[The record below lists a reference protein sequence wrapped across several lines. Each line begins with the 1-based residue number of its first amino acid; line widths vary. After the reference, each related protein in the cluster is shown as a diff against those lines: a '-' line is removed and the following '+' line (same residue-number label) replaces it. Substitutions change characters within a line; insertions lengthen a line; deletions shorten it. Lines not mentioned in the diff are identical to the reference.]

1 MNKFTNPPSV
11 AKPAGNYTHSVE
23 VAAGARTL
31 YISGQ
36 VGVLPDGSTAQG
48 ITAQADAVWSN
59 IANILKA
66 ADMAI
71 TDLVKITVLV
81 VNAADIPATRPV
93 RDRYLGTHKPASTLM
108 VVAGLASPAYLL
120 EIEAIA
126 AKG

>member
-1 MNKFTNPPSV
+1 MNKFTNPASV
-11 AKPAGNYTHSVE
+11 AKPAGNYTHCVE
-23 VAAGARTL
+23 VTAGARQL

-36 VGVLPDGSTAQG
+36 IGVLPDGSTAQG
-48 ITAQADAVWSN
+48 IAAQADAVWSN

-71 TDLVKITVLV
+71 ADLVKITVLV
-81 VNAADIPATRPV
+81 VNPADIPAVRTV

-108 VVAGLASPAYLL
+108 VAAGLASPAYLL